1 MQPGRGGDARQLSGE
16 VRTRRQAAESLR
28 GELAQMGVTL
38 PDLDQAI
45 DALRRMEGERAL
57 ADPRNLDALREAVA
71 ASLQRVEFEL
81 WRRFGSP
88 VGSRPAAGVTG
99 DAPAAY
105 RALVEEYF
113 RTIAR
118 DRR

>member
-38 PDLDQAI
+38 PELNDAI

-57 ADPRNLDALREAVA
+57 TDPRNLAALQDAVA

-81 WRRFGSP
+81 WRRFGTP
-88 VGSRPAAGVTG
+88 AGSRPAVGVAG

-105 RALVEEYF
+105 RAMVDEYF

>member
-1 MQPGRGGDARQLSGE
+1 
-16 VRTRRQAAESLR
+16 
-28 GELAQMGVTL
+28 MGVTL

-57 ADPRNLDALREAVA
+57 ADPRNRTALQEAVA

-81 WRRFGSP
+81 WRRFGTP
-88 VGSRPAAGVTG
+88 AGNRPAAGLAG

-118 DRR
+118 DRP